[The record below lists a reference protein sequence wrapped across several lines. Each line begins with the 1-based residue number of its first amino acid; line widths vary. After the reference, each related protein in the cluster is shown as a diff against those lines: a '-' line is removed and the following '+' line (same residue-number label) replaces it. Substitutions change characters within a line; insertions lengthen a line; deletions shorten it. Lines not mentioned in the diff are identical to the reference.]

1 MKKGLVVA
9 LCCAVYGGFWIPM
22 LAGTFAGDKGTLAAV
37 LGCGLA
43 SAAFVPLYRRSEGLG
58 WTIRDRRQGA
68 RTFKW
73 GREGGRVG
81 DELSPNDL
89 DVVTESK
96 EVAYWALVATIVA
109 LLLCQIAAALVG
121 RAHQQGAD
129 ALGTVLLGIA
139 GLSLSL
145 QTLAV
150 NLVIADPDEYKAEED

>member
-1 MKKGLVVA
+1 MSKGLVVA
-9 LCCAVYGGFWIPM
+9 LCCVVYGGLWLPM
-22 LAGTFAGDKGTLAAV
+22 LAGTFASDRGVPAV
-37 LGCGLA
+37 ILGCGLA
-43 SAAFVPLYRRSEGLG
+43 FVAFVPLYRRSEGLG

-96 EVAYWALVATIVA
+96 EVAYWALVATVVA
-109 LLLCQIAAALVG
+109 LLICQIAAALAG
-121 RAHQQGAD
+121 RAQQEAE

-150 NLVIADPDEYKAEED
+150 NLVIADPEERMADED

>member
-1 MKKGLVVA
+1 MRKGLVVV
-9 LCCAVYGGFWIPM
+9 LCCAVYGGFWVPM
-22 LAGTFAGDKGTLAAV
+22 LAGTFAGDKGTPAAV

-109 LLLCQIAAALVG
+109 LLLCQIAAALAG
-121 RAHQQGAD
+121 RTQQEAE

-150 NLVIADPDEYKAEED
+150 NLVIADPEERMADED